1 MLFPN
6 NIEDKLRFG
15 KLRDAVS
22 EHCLSEIGKERIR
35 QMTFMSQYEDIKG
48 ETGRTAEM
56 IAIRDSQDDFPAG
69 ELPDLRDP
77 LKRIRVEG
85 LYLDEEELL
94 ALRTALGLIDKT
106 TAFFNAAQETEYP
119 LLRQLTADLY
129 PYPLIAESIDRVLDH
144 HGIIKDN
151 ATPQL
156 AEIRH
161 EIKSQEVAAARRLNS
176 ILKQAQTE
184 GLVEPDATIAIR
196 DGMAVIPVP
205 AANKRRLGGIVLDE
219 SSTGRTAF
227 VQPAEVVAINSRLRE
242 LHSEERREIVRI
254 LKEISSNIRPYAPD
268 IVTAVET
275 LGTLDFLRAKSL
287 YAKDVDATIPIVENR
302 QGIYLAGARHPLLF
316 TQLRQQGKKTTP
328 LNIELEKP
336 DGRILVISGP
346 NAGGKSVCLQTVGL
360 IQYMLQCGMPVTVSE
375 SSKMGVFKNLFID
388 IGDDQSI
395 ENDLSTYSSHLTA
408 MKFFVRNADSSTL
421 LLIDEFGTGTEPMLG
436 GAIAESVLAELN
448 RKEAFGVVTTHYT
461 NLKHFASQT
470 KGLANGA
477 MLFDTH
483 KIEPLFTLQIGQPGS
498 SFAFEIARKIGLPES
513 ILQEAKEKMGQEN
526 ADYDRNLRQIVRDK
540 HYWEQ
545 KRQNVKEND
554 KKLAETL
561 QKYNDML
568 ESIKAERKEILAK
581 AKEQAKELLA
591 EANRRIENTIREIRE
606 SQAEKEKTKNLR
618 SELEDFKEQ
627 TEQTDVE
634 AEASI
639 DKKMEQIRQRQNR
652 QRERAKD
659 KEQQRLKEAQEKAEK
674 EQTENRPLAVGDY
687 VAIDGQQNRIGK
699 IMAFKGNTAQVAIGN
714 LSSLIKT
721 ERLSRANKTTAQ
733 RQETENRIRVNISN
747 ISQTVR
753 EKKLNFST
761 EIDVRGLRADDA
773 LLKVSQFVDEAIMC
787 EASQLRILHG
797 KGNGILRQL
806 IRQYLHSL
814 PFVASAEDEHVQFG
828 GAGITVVTLDT

>member
-1 MLFPN
+1 
-6 NIEDKLRFG
+6 
-15 KLRDAVS
+15 
-22 EHCLSEIGKERIR
+22 
-35 QMTFMSQYEDIKG
+35 
-48 ETGRTAEM
+48 
-56 IAIRDSQDDFPAG
+56 
-69 ELPDLRDP
+69 
-77 LKRIRVEG
+77 
-85 LYLDEEELL
+85 
-94 ALRTALGLIDKT
+94 
-106 TAFFNAAQETEYP
+106 
-119 LLRQLTADLY
+119 
-129 PYPLIAESIDRVLDH
+129 
-144 HGIIKDN
+144 
-151 ATPQL
+151 
-156 AEIRH
+156 
-161 EIKSQEVAAARRLNS
+161 
-176 ILKQAQTE
+176 
-184 GLVEPDATIAIR
+184 
-196 DGMAVIPVP
+196 
-205 AANKRRLGGIVLDE
+205 
-219 SSTGRTAF
+219 
-227 VQPAEVVAINSRLRE
+227 
-242 LHSEERREIVRI
+242 
-254 LKEISSNIRPYAPD
+254 
-268 IVTAVET
+268 
-275 LGTLDFLRAKSL
+275 
-287 YAKDVDATIPIVENR
+287 
-302 QGIYLAGARHPLLF
+302 
-316 TQLRQQGKKTTP
+316 
-328 LNIELEKP
+328 
-336 DGRILVISGP
+336 
-346 NAGGKSVCLQTVGL
+346 
-360 IQYMLQCGMPVTVSE
+360 
-375 SSKMGVFKNLFID
+375 
-388 IGDDQSI
+388 
-395 ENDLSTYSSHLTA
+395 
-408 MKFFVRNADSSTL
+408 
-421 LLIDEFGTGTEPMLG
+421 
-436 GAIAESVLAELN
+436 
-448 RKEAFGVVTTHYT
+448 
-461 NLKHFASQT
+461 
-470 KGLANGA
+470 

-606 SQAEKEKTKNLR
+606 SQAEKEKTKNIR

-687 VAIDGQQNRIGK
+687 VAIDGQQNRIGQ

-721 ERLSRANKTTAQ
+721 ERLSRASKSTAQ
-733 RQETENRIRVNISN
+733 RQETENKIRVNISN